1 MEVRLPVRPGTYGD
15 GIAGHL
21 LALQEKEVAVKRIQ
35 NSRFKI
41 QNDKQSRVVSNY
53 SRLLFMGVMGI
64 IGIMR

>member
-35 NSRFKI
+35 NSRFKMI
-41 QNDKQSRVVSNY
+41 NNRE
-53 SRLLFMGVMGI
+53 
-64 IGIMR
+64 